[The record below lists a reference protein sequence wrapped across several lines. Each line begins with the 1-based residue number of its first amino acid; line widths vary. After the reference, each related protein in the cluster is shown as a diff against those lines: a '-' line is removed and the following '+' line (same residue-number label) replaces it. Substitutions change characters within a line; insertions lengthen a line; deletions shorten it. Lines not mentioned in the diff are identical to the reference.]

1 MATESAF
8 RLIGGTGARDWSKG
22 FGAFGSSAGALSGED
37 LGFVDNDTGVY
48 GGWNKSVPNRS
59 GSAPP
64 SMEGSLAALGH
75 LIDQQ
80 SGSFE
85 ASLTTLDNITDSS
98 KSEEQLRAD
107 PAYFEYYGSKV
118 NLNPRLPPPL
128 ISRESRRLMNRVGK
142 AKEWRMVSQD
152 NSSKGSIYVPR
163 SMLSTHKEEPE
174 DDKSP
179 RLDSSSV
186 EDAQIVSSAS
196 NFQSQDFM
204 LERFQQSVASSPDSS
219 SSNPSNSNTGDSMPV
234 YSDINLLK
242 SLSFDALKQSD
253 LNSWTPKGPLKSN
266 VNNDLSS
273 PPLSSSSYPGS
284 KTGTQTFEQEK
295 AAADTKHGNVVL
307 GSGAAVTEVDNVD
320 SIMKN
325 LKLSLDVHTSSP
337 AKQRWQDNV
346 LQQYGSFLP
355 AQGDPIQL
363 TTQGPHPPHV
373 PFVDNLS
380 HAQLKLPDIHQNLPQ
395 PSMTTPFYTPN
406 SFGNPYYQNLHPA
419 NAFPTSIGTGG
430 YAVSGSILP
439 PFMAG
444 YAPQGPLATP
454 LDSSMTPS
462 FSGRPSGFLP
472 AGNLTGGT
480 DFMQSCKVYGQFEP
494 GMQPSI
500 PDPNF
505 IHFFQHPSL
514 FQYTGGNQYN
524 TMGPRFTVVGNLA
537 ESFDSQNTIPQAASA
552 YPSDQRLPLPITGFP
567 NSPTARR
574 GGTVPNYQ
582 GISSYIGVP
591 MTYPTSPVFQGQTLP
606 GVLPPVRR
614 NDSAGF
620 LPPSRNITGSPGI
633 QGQRARQKFDE
644 SKTCSFLEELK
655 SNRAR
660 MVELSDITGR
670 VVEYS
675 ADQHGSRFIQQKL
688 ENCTAEEKTSVFAE
702 ILPHASALMTDVFG
716 NYVIQKSLQFFEHGT
731 REQRRDLATK
741 LVGHVLPLSLQM
753 YGCRVIQKA
762 LEVMELDQKIDLVHE
777 LDGHIMR
784 CVRDQNGNHV
794 IQKCIECVPTEHIG
808 FVVSAFQGQ
817 VTSLSMHPYG
827 CRVIQRILEHCGG
840 NSQGQCIID
849 EILQWVCILAQ
860 DQYGNYVTQHV
871 LERGKAHERSQI
883 ITKLAGQVVTM
894 SQNKY
899 ASNVIEKCFQHGDIA
914 ERDLLIRRIVEQTE
928 GNNNL
933 LAMMKDQYANY
944 VVQKILETCNED
956 QRELLLSRVK
966 DHMQALRKYTYGKHI
981 VSRVEQLCGDGTA
994 ESGS

>member
-494 GMQPSI
+494 
-500 PDPNF
+500 
-505 IHFFQHPSL
+505 
-514 FQYTGGNQYN
+514 
-524 TMGPRFTVVGNLA
+524 
-537 ESFDSQNTIPQAASA
+537 
-552 YPSDQRLPLPITGFP
+552 
-567 NSPTARR
+567 ARR

-716 NYVIQKSLQFFEHGT
+716 NYVIQKFFEHGT